1 MWCQFAQ
8 CGENR
13 LSLPNLAEQAFYK
26 IYNNVFLTSPSNC
39 IYLSWIFSL
48 FYFHPSSLTI
58 YRYQEPI
65 TRSFHL
71 SYLPSESNLSR
82 NYLFLEAPPT
92 GFFTGVSIIA
102 NHKKAVVLYRLRHM
116 LAARKYFNNGE
127 KRGKFNSFLGC
138 YANVSVCFHGKW
150 KNPPPPTYLS
160 SKSKKI
166 RDRVDSRVQL
176 VWRLWVMGPRPLPI
190 YIGSRWD

>member
-48 FYFHPSSLTI
+48 FYFHQSSLTI

-65 TRSFHL
+65 IRSFHL
-71 SYLPSESNLSR
+71 SCLPSESTLSR
-82 NYLFLEAPPT
+82 NFLFLEAPPT
-92 GFFTGVSIIA
+92 RFFTGVSIIA

-150 KNPPPPTYLS
+150 KNPPPPHIS
-160 SKSKKI
+160 
-166 RDRVDSRVQL
+166 QF
-176 VWRLWVMGPRPLPI
+176 
-190 YIGSRWD
+190 